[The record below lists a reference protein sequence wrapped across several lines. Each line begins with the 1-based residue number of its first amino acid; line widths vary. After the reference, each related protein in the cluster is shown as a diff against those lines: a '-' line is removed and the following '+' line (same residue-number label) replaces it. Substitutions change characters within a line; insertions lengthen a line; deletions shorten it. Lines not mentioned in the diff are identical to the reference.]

1 MPQKI
6 SMFFNITTTKS
17 TTTTTTTPTM
27 TTTSTTSYDS
37 NNLRS
42 LSRIFGAKGTSCG

>member
-6 SMFFNITTTKS
+6 PMFFNITTTKS
-17 TTTTTTTPTM
+17 TTTTTTTM

>member
-6 SMFFNITTTKS
+6 AMFFNITTTKS
-17 TTTTTTTPTM
+17 TTTTTTM

>member
-17 TTTTTTTPTM
+17 TTTTTTM
-27 TTTSTTSYDS
+27 TTRSTATSYDS